1 MIIISR
7 TDNNAQPLQEGECI
21 KVQAPLLPKIDIK
34 QEFFCPCDVETCEYR
49 NKVFADVNDADEYK
63 NDKSSF
69 LLRKYVPADSILIT
83 LEKNGVQV
91 ATINDNTLGEYFN
104 GFTAQ
109 PDYIGF
115 IANWRLIL
123 TAYGSGIYQFVFDKT
138 ILGSNSIDKS
148 IKYHLLPFSNE
159 NADKTTRL
167 EWAQNGS
174 IRNSIFD
181 FTGLNWYQ
189 QIRFSGIFWNETPT
203 LEVDNYVNQ
212 DYTIEQIQDK
222 LNFEYSMDI
231 DFIPKE
237 IGDPIIN
244 DSILANEILITDY
257 NLNNYKQYIKFN
269 VQPTAIETAEE
280 FQGYNR
286 KKFIIKFTKKLDN
299 HIKTNY

>member
-1 MIIISR
+1 M
-7 TDNNAQPLQEGECI
+7 
-21 KVQAPLLPKIDIK
+21 
-34 QEFFCPCDVETCEYR
+34 
-49 NKVFADVNDADEYK
+49 
-63 NDKSSF
+63 
-69 LLRKYVPADSILIT
+69 
-83 LEKNGVQV
+83 
-91 ATINDNTLGEYFN
+91 
-104 GFTAQ
+104 
-109 PDYIGF
+109 
-115 IANWRLIL
+115 
-123 TAYGSGIYQFVFDKT
+123 
-138 ILGSNSIDKS
+138 
-148 IKYHLLPFSNE
+148 
-159 NADKTTRL
+159 
-167 EWAQNGS
+167 EWTQNGS

-222 LNFEYSMDI
+222 LNFEYSMDV

-237 IGDPIIN
+237 IGEPIIN

-269 VQPTAIETAEE
+269 VQPTSIETAEE